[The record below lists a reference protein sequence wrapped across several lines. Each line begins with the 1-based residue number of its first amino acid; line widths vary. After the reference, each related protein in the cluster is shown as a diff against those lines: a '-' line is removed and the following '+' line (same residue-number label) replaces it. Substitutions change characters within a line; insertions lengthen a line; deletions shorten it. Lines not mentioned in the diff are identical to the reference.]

1 MLCDESMSFHL
12 STQAWSILSS
22 VMRSSDQWWNSFL
35 KSATLVDTIGN
46 CKTRDASLASCMLE
60 LIRTAR
66 MMSQIS
72 LDLNDNIDFWIHA
85 KQVFNRR
92 FHAMNT
98 NYHSLTLYLHPMCRK
113 LPISQAAR
121 FYWRYLCVRQV
132 IKRWAMGYPGSII
145 IRRHRGTIVTT
156 SNCATPIDTRQMWI
170 RSH

>member
-1 MLCDESMSFHL
+1 MITCTRPEALQQIDGFSPINTNVINVVVRDEKFWPAMEQL
-12 STQAWSILSS
+12 
-22 VMRSSDQWWNSFL
+22 L
-35 KSATLVDTIGN
+35 KICKPLVDTIGN

-121 FYWRYLCVRQV
+121 FY
-132 IKRWAMGYPGSII
+132 
-145 IRRHRGTIVTT
+145 
-156 SNCATPIDTRQMWI
+156 
-170 RSH
+170 